1 MSSPATVEIAI
12 HEPACRGCEL
22 CIDICPTAVFSF
34 DEERQLCRV
43 EHAEDCIACLSCAY
57 ICPSGA
63 ISHDNYHQ
71 VKNFY
76 RDLAFSKRVG
86 KFL

>member
-1 MSSPATVEIAI
+1 MV
-12 HEPACRGCEL
+12 HEQSCRGCEL
-22 CIDICPTAVFSF
+22 CIDICPTKVFKL
-34 DEERQLCRV
+34 DEEKRV
-43 EHAEDCIACLSCAY
+43 CSVDHAEDCIACLSCAY

-63 ISHDNYHQ
+63 ITHRDFHL

-76 RDLAFSKRVG
+76 RDEEFCKKMG

>member
-1 MSSPATVEIAI
+1 MPVEITV
-12 HEPACRGCEL
+12 HEQSCRGCEL
-22 CIDICPTAVFSF
+22 CVDICPTKVFAM
-34 DEERQLCRV
+34 DQERRLCTV

-63 ISHDNYHQ
+63 ITQRDFHP

-76 RDLAFSKRVG
+76 RDEEFCQKMG

>member
-1 MSSPATVEIAI
+1 M
-12 HEPACRGCEL
+12 
-22 CIDICPTAVFSF
+22 CIDICPTKVFQL
-34 DEERQLCRV
+34 DEEKRV
-43 EHAEDCIACLSCAY
+43 CSVDHAEDCIACLSCAY

-63 ISHDNYHQ
+63 ITHRDFHL

-76 RDLAFSKRVG
+76 RDEEFCKKMG